1 MKKINS
7 SQDLQAAIFM
17 LEQKR
22 NAQRKEIENEV
33 EQIHKSLSV
42 GNIFKSALKNIVG
55 GDSIGTKAAT
65 SALGLGSGLIVQKL
79 VAGKSGGFLK
89 KLLGT
94 VVQIVVTG
102 LVAKNSDKAL
112 SKGVEIGKKVFG

>member
-7 SQDLQAAIFM
+7 SQDLQTAIFM

-33 EQIHKSLSV
+33 EQIHKRLSV
-42 GNIFKSALKNIVG
+42 ANVFKSTLRNIVG
-55 GDSIGTKAAT
+55 GDSIGTKAAS
-65 SALGLGSGLIVQKL
+65 SALGFGSGLIAQRL
-79 VAGKSGGFLK
+79 VAGKSAGIFK
-89 KLLGT
+89 RLLGT
-94 VVQIVVTG
+94 LVQIAVTG
-102 LVAKNSDKAL
+102 LVAKNSDKAV

>member
-7 SQDLQAAIFM
+7 SQDLQTAIFM

-42 GNIFKSALKNIVG
+42 ANVFKSTLRNIIG
-55 GDSIGTKAAT
+55 GDSVGAKAA
-65 SALGLGSGLIVQKL
+65 SSVLGLGSGLIAQKL
-79 VAGKSGGFLK
+79 VAGKSAGIFK
-89 KLLGT
+89 RLLGT
-94 VVQIVVTG
+94 LVQIAVTG
-102 LVAKNSDKAL
+102 LVAKNSDKAV